1 MKHVAQQTFLVQL
14 EQRGVTYQTVNASAE
29 PATTFLRRGWAQ
41 DEENRYIGR
50 RSIFDKDNEIAL
62 KTYPKNH
69 ELLIPYLH
77 DSDVQ
82 KILARRRYNVSV
94 QPTAQGIALTPMQF
108 GDLL

>member
-77 DSDVQ
+77 DADVQ